1 LLGQDANNPYINI
14 FLKGIQNPRFHDY
27 FINRFADNMNTTYR
41 IDRLLGIEND
51 FFNSMVLEMPKEYGR
66 WGDPNS
72 ISQQMNSFYENHLF
86 FQDQLSQRTEIVRNN
101 IQSNFALPNQVDMTL
116 DVFPAGAGKIKI
128 STVTPEEYPWNGVYF
143 NGVPV
148 KIEAIANTGYHFL
161 HWGTNALLNDTLNS
175 VFLDTLDLNSVV
187 FKAYFEE
194 NFDVSTHDL
203 ASNNGWSIYPN
214 PAHDQLYLSH
224 PATTKANRYQ
234 IIDLAGRI
242 QQSGTIASDAGTSL
256 IDLSAL
262 APSAYIIRLFNSEK
276 SEGQVRFIKTR

>member
-1 LLGQDANNPYINI
+1 
-14 FLKGIQNPRFHDY
+14 
-27 FINRFADNMNTTYR
+27 
-41 IDRLLGIEND
+41 
-51 FFNSMVLEMPKEYGR
+51 
-66 WGDPNS
+66 
-72 ISQQMNSFYENHLF
+72 
-86 FQDQLSQRTEIVRNN
+86 VRNN
-101 IQSNFALPNQVDMTL
+101 IQSNFSLPNQVEMTL
-116 DVFPAGAGKIKI
+116 DVYPEGAGKIKI

-161 HWGTNALLNDTLNS
+161 HWGNNALLNDTLQS
-175 VFLDTLDLNSVV
+175 VFLDTLDLNNVV

-203 ASNNGWSIYPN
+203 ASSNGWSVYPN
-214 PAHDQLYLSH
+214 PAHEQLYLSH
-224 PATTKANRYQ
+224 PTQSSAKSYQ

-242 QQSGTIASDAGTSL
+242 QLSGIIVSGLSTSV